1 MGRQIDCFTR
11 IAGASKVRYLASC
24 GWNSYPYTPRFIGY
38 MRATCSRYMELKP
51 LLRLIERVEGIPV
64 PTAFSFGRM

>member
-1 MGRQIDCFTR
+1 
-11 IAGASKVRYLASC
+11 
-24 GWNSYPYTPRFIGY
+24 